1 MNSPLSLICNH
12 YFIPQ
17 EIENIIQSYTIND
30 FAYKVLQEYFHYL
43 YAEQDLYDDFV
54 YHTYIAP
61 LCYCHKLRRNK
72 DCNHCYY
79 YEYTTRYKLNS
90 YINCIWDNNQYSKI
104 VSRKNNFH

>member
-1 MNSPLSLICNH
+1 MNSPVSLICNH

-54 YHTYIAP
+54 YQTYIAP

-104 VSRKNNFH
+104 VSRKNNFR